1 MTIDRIRAI
10 VSMASVLTA
19 LSGCTPSKPHGP
31 DLFRAQNDIR
41 ERLSD
46 AITLDGFS
54 HGVRRQRDGSD
65 HYDEININIS
75 ISLDSLKGR
84 HLSLEKLVTDI
95 GRICAHPNYAHLP
108 IRIFIRAGDDDDQ
121 MYLYAI
127 LATAVKGRT
136 NIALVTATDSSNEI
150 VVTVRHPSRD
160 G

>member
-1 MTIDRIRAI
+1 MDRLRPIATM
-10 VSMASVLTA
+10 VFVLTA
-19 LSGCTPSKPHGP
+19 LSACTPSKPHGP
-31 DLFRAQNDIR
+31 DMIGAQDDIR

-54 HGVRRQRDGSD
+54 HGLRRHREGLE
-65 HYDEININIS
+65 HYDEINIS

-108 IRIFIRAGDDDDQ
+108 IRIFIGAGDDDDQ

-127 LATAVKGRT
+127 LATAVKGRR
-136 NIALVTATDSSNEI
+136 NVALVTASDSRNQLI
-150 VVTVRHPSRD
+150 VNVLYRD
-160 G
+160 RGE